1 MSNGR
6 REYAGPVADRTP
18 ARLDPGRAQI
28 RDAATM
34 RALAHPARIAIL
46 DRLFDGEPA
55 TATELAE
62 VCGLS
67 PSATSYH
74 LRELAKANLIEQAPS
89 RGDGRE
95 RVWRSHLQ
103 GLNIEAGPEGG
114 AAEKAADRELSVM
127 FLEIEDAR
135 ARAWLARRDEEPYEW
150 YTAATSA
157 DMQIQVTAEELRELN
172 DEVFALFERY
182 ARSRRPD
189 PPEGSRQVNV
199 TYRSFPRI

>member
-1 MSNGR
+1 
-6 REYAGPVADRTP
+6 
-18 ARLDPGRAQI
+18 
-28 RDAATM
+28 M

-46 DRLFDGEPA
+46 DRLFAGGAPA

-74 LRELAKANLIEQAPS
+74 LRELAKVNLIEQAPS

-103 GLNIEAGPEGG
+103 GLNIETGPERGP
-114 AAEKAADRELSVM
+114 AEQAADRELALM

-135 ARAWLARRDEEPYEW
+135 ARAWLARRDEESYAW
-150 YTAATSA
+150 YAAATSA
-157 DMQIQVTAEELRELN
+157 DMQIKVTAEELQELN
-172 DEVFALFERY
+172 AQVFALFERFGQ
-182 ARSRRPD
+182 SRRTDAPD
-189 PPEGSRQVNV
+189 GARQVNV
-199 TYRSFPRI
+199 TYRTFPRIRGNV

>member
-1 MSNGR
+1 M
-6 REYAGPVADRTP
+6 ADEIP
-18 ARLDPGRAQI
+18 IRLDPNRAQI

-46 DRLFDGEPA
+46 DRLFDGGEPA

-74 LRELAKANLIEQAPS
+74 LRELAKVHLIEQAPS

-95 RVWRSHLQ
+95 RVWRSQLQ

-114 AAEKAADRELSVM
+114 AAERAADRELSMM

-135 ARAWLARRDEEPYEW
+135 ARSWLARRDEEPYEW
-150 YTAATSA
+150 YVAAAAA
-157 DMQIQVTAEELRELN
+157 DLQIQVTAEELRALN
-172 DEVFALFERY
+172 DEVFALFQRY
-182 ARSRRPD
+182 ARARRAD

-199 TYRSFPRI
+199 IYRTFPRV

>member
-1 MSNGR
+1 MVD
-6 REYAGPVADRTP
+6 ETPV
-18 ARLDPGRAQI
+18 RLDPGRAQI
-28 RDAATM
+28 RDASTM

-46 DRLFDGEPA
+46 DRLFDGGEPA

-74 LRELAKANLIEQAPS
+74 LRELAKVNLIEQAPS

-95 RVWRSHLQ
+95 RVWRSQLQ

-114 AAEKAADRELSVM
+114 AAERAADQELSLM

-135 ARAWLARRDEEPYEW
+135 ARAWLSRRDEEPYEW

-157 DMQIQVTAEELRELN
+157 DVQIQVTADELKALN
-172 DEVFALFERY
+172 DEVLALFQRY
-182 ARSRRPD
+182 ARSRRTD
-189 PPEGSRQVNV
+189 LPEGARQVNV
-199 TYRSFPRI
+199 TYRTFPRT